1 MENLTERR
9 QKDHLIRERILEKLE
24 ATGEKTRLRKLLEK
38 RLVESGWVDSLKE
51 YCKDAIASKGLEKI
65 KVEDLVKEI
74 APRGRA
80 TVPDEIK
87 SEILNEIRTFVAN
100 ED

>member
-1 MENLTERR
+1 MPN
-9 QKDHLIRERILEKLE
+9 Q
-24 ATGEKTRLRKLLEK
+24 KTRLRKLLEK